1 MKIAFVG
8 KGGAGKTTVSS
19 LFCLYYSKNKS
30 VLAIDADINMHMA
43 FGIKCN
49 FARSASF

>member
-43 FGIKCN
+43 ELL
-49 FARSASF
+49 